1 MIGYSSNKPALFL
14 NEKGLVYMSNVR
26 GVRCVCLLVLLLI
39 FFALPHRGYGQR
51 QPDGAGL
58 LTFSHPSIGQY
69 YIGVVFFGDDAY
81 LPLGEILSLTEIPST
96 PSTNKFGLQG
106 FYPSPKE
113 TWMVDPV
120 AGVLIL
126 QGVSEPLPA
135 DDFYLGEQE
144 LYLEPSYFSKI
155 FGLEFLVNPFN
166 LSMTMKSQNT
176 LPIEEKRK
184 RETLRKQIQSK
195 GSGQEALEMR
205 YPLERK
211 ILGLGI
217 LDYNINTDNS
227 FKRSILGLQMRAG
240 AELLGGD
247 FQFNMNGSR
256 NNVGHTLNLSG
267 MRWRYVLPSGL
278 APERNALLSSV
289 TLGQISTSSQTS
301 SVPLTGFGIS
311 NNPVI
316 PRRELD
322 VFVVDGYTEA
332 DSEVE
337 LLIGGQLI
345 DFMRADEVGY
355 YRFNAPVN
363 YGTVRLTLRIYTPQG
378 EIITQEKQLQIPFT
392 FLPKGFVSYNFQGGK
407 LMNAPDS
414 LASDLVGHA
423 DFSVGVTNAVTVRA
437 GFDYGDYFG
446 VDKTATSF
454 GVSTRLFQQYL
465 MDVDYL
471 PFRSYRVT
479 ASVFYA
485 NNINI
490 SARTTDYFNQLQ
502 ESTQSRMPLRD
513 ANLNVFVPFQ
523 LFGKFS
529 GIRLGAEKIWLPD
542 GYNGNLQADYNYQF
556 GRVATRFNYRAQVMG
571 SRMKDGL
578 SPEFVPGMLISAVT
592 YSLPRSPSLPVFIKG
607 TFLRAQAGYNTE
619 TSKLSTVNV
628 EVSQTVFRS
637 GRITLSYD
645 RNIANKSG
653 AIQAGFLYDFS
664 FMRSA
669 SQFNGRKGDYSIRQS
684 LSGSLALDNQSGK
697 LLPSNREQV
706 NRSGISVRMFVDQNE
721 NGVFDEGEAIIPA
734 KGIRLDKSANMLL
747 GSDGILRITQLQ
759 SYWVYR
765 LEVSVDA
772 LPDITLAPKEKVIG
786 FMADPNRFKSIDIP
800 LYRTGVIVGSILRE
814 TAGGIEG
821 VGGLRIT
828 LHRMG
833 DEEPLETIRSFSD
846 GGFYAFGL
854 LPGKYTLEI
863 DPKQLEYMKVSAT
876 PGKLEFEIKALA
888 DGDYLEGLDFV
899 LMGRE

>member
-1 MIGYSSNKPALFL
+1 
-14 NEKGLVYMSNVR
+14 MSNGR
-26 GVRCVCLLVLLLI
+26 GVQYVCILVLLLV

-51 QPDGAGL
+51 QPDGEGL

-155 FGLEFLVNPFN
+155 FGLEFSVNPFN
-166 LSMTMKSQNT
+166 LSMTMKSRNV
-176 LPIEEKRK
+176 LPIDEKRK

-195 GSGQEALEMR
+195 GSGQDALEMR

-211 ILGLGI
+211 IVGLGV
-217 LDYNINTDNS
+217 LDYNLNVDNS
-227 FKRSILGLQMRAG
+227 SRKSSFGLQMRAG
-240 AELLGGD
+240 AEILGGD
-247 FQFNMNGSR
+247 FQVNMNGSK
-256 NNVGHTLNLSG
+256 NNVGQTVNLSG

-289 TLGQISTSSQTS
+289 TLGQISTSSQTFS
-301 SVPLTGFGIS
+301 AQLTGVALS
-311 NNPVI
+311 NNPLI

-322 VFVVDGYTEA
+322 VFVVDGYTEK

-355 YRFNAPVN
+355 YRFNAPVT
-363 YGTVRLTLRIYTPQG
+363 YGTLRLTLRIYTPQG

-414 LASDLVGHA
+414 LASDLLGHA

-437 GFDYGDYFG
+437 GFDYGDYVG
-446 VDKTATSF
+446 VDRTRSSF
-454 GVSTRLFQQYL
+454 GISTRLFQQYL
-465 MDVDYL
+465 LDVDYL
-471 PFRSYRVT
+471 PSKFYRVN

-485 NNINI
+485 NNITI
-490 SARTTDYFNQLQ
+490 SAKTTDYFTQPQ
-502 ESTQSRMPLRD
+502 EVNGGTKPLGD
-513 ANLNVFVPFQ
+513 GNLNVFVPFQ

-529 GIRLGAEKIWLPD
+529 GIRIGGENIWLQD
-542 GYNGNLQADYNYQF
+542 GYKGNLQADFNYQF

-571 SRMKDGL
+571 LRVTDNL
-578 SPEFVPGMLISAVT
+578 SPEFTPGILLSSMT
-592 YSLPRSPSLPVFIKG
+592 YSLPRSPILPVFIKG
-607 TFLRAQAGYNTE
+607 MFFRAQAAYNTQ
-619 TSKLSTVNV
+619 TSQLSTVNV
-628 EVSQTVFRS
+628 EVSQTLFTS
-637 GRITLSYD
+637 GRFTLSYD
-645 RNIANKSG
+645 RNIVNKSG
-653 AIQAGFLYDFS
+653 AIQIGFLYDFN
-664 FMRSA
+664 FIRSA
-669 SQFNGRKGDYSIRQS
+669 SQFTGRKGDYSIRQS

-734 KGIRLDKSANMLL
+734 KGIRLDKSANMVL

-765 LEVSVDA
+765 LEVNEDA

-786 FMADPNRFKSIDIP
+786 FMADPNRVKSIDIP
-800 LYRTGVIVGSILRE
+800 LYRTGVIMGSIQTE
-814 TAGGIEG
+814 TAEGLQG

-828 LHRMG
+828 LQRMG
-833 DEEPLETIRSFSD
+833 DEEPLETIRTFSD
-846 GGFYAFGL
+846 GGYYAFGL

-876 PGKLEFEIKALA
+876 PSILEFEIKALA
-888 DGDYLEGLDFV
+888 DGDYVEGLDF
-899 LMGRE
+899 LLKRKE